1 MDIRLDG
8 KAALITGGSQ
18 GLGKGMA
25 LKFAESGADIAI
37 LARDPEALE
46 SAKSEIDAAGNGK
59 VCAISCNLL
68 DAVATEAAFADA
80 LGALG
85 KIDILVNNAGTSRA
99 KKFEEITDAE
109 WQEDF
114 DLKLFAAIRLARLAL
129 PGMKERRWGRIIN
142 VLNTGAKAPPP
153 TGAPT
158 AVSRAAGLA
167 LTKVL
172 AGDGAPHNVLCN
184 ALLVGFIKS
193 NQWVKLHQEREPEA
207 TYDEFLQNMVD
218 SRNIPIGRIGETE
231 EFANIACFLASEEA
245 GYITGTSINVD
256 GGRSPVV

>member
-142 VLNTGAKAPPP
+142 VLNTGAKRRRRPARPRRCRARRVSLSPRCWQATARRTTFSATPCWSGLSSP
-153 TGAPT
+153 TSG
-158 AVSRAAGLA
+158 
-167 LTKVL
+167 
-172 AGDGAPHNVLCN
+172 
-184 ALLVGFIKS
+184 
-193 NQWVKLHQEREPEA
+193 
-207 TYDEFLQNMVD
+207 
-218 SRNIPIGRIGETE
+218 
-231 EFANIACFLASEEA
+231 
-245 GYITGTSINVD
+245 
-256 GGRSPVV
+256 